1 MTKRTL
7 AMLLALLALL
17 LTGCGNAE
25 PKTAESEVGAQ
36 STDDAAA
43 LPDTTEQKPVADA
56 PMMVMVDNTL
66 YQSTGEV
73 STVDGRCG
81 NMDGE
86 ITSQTANGTDA
97 PTENG
102 QSNFGTGYG
111 YQRINDHIEVLIDNQ
126 WIVFEQ
132 DATVPRMVMVDGKL
146 YQETGNLPSEP
157 FCGTPDGSI
166 TSKTANRN
174 DVPTENNQSN
184 FSDNRDFVFIDEDTI
199 YVSATPDWMEFKVIT
214 DSDV

>member
-66 YQSTGEV
+66 YQSTGEI

-111 YQRINDHIEVLIDNQ
+111 YQRIDDHIEVLIDNQ

-132 DATVPRMVMVDGKL
+132 DATVPRMVMVYGKL
-146 YQETGNLPSEP
+146 YQETGNLPAEP
-157 FCGTPDGSI
+157 CCGTPDGSI

-174 DVPTENNQSN
+174 DVPTENSQSN

-199 YVSATPDWMEFKVIT
+199 YISATPDWMEFKVIT

>member
-1 MTKRTL
+1 
-7 AMLLALLALL
+7 MLLALLALL

-86 ITSQTANGTDA
+86 ITSQTGQTARTHPPRTA
-97 PTENG
+97 SPTSA
-102 QSNFGTGYG
+102 Q
-111 YQRINDHIEVLIDNQ
+111 
-126 WIVFEQ
+126 
-132 DATVPRMVMVDGKL
+132 ATA
-146 YQETGNLPSEP
+146 
-157 FCGTPDGSI
+157 I
-166 TSKTANRN
+166 
-174 DVPTENNQSN
+174 
-184 FSDNRDFVFIDEDTI
+184 
-199 YVSATPDWMEFKVIT
+199 SA
-214 DSDV
+214 

>member
-25 PKTAESEVGAQ
+25 PKTTEAEIGSQ

-81 NMDGE
+81 NTVSYTHLDVYKRQVQA
-86 ITSQTANGTDA
+86 SA
-97 PTENG
+97 
-102 QSNFGTGYG
+102 
-111 YQRINDHIEVLIDNQ
+111 QRVH
-126 WIVFEQ
+126 
-132 DATVPRMVMVDGKL
+132 R
-146 YQETGNLPSEP
+146 
-157 FCGTPDGSI
+157 
-166 TSKTANRN
+166 R
-174 DVPTENNQSN
+174 
-184 FSDNRDFVFIDEDTI
+184 SDR
-199 YVSATPDWMEFKVIT
+199 
-214 DSDV
+214 

>member
-25 PKTAESEVGAQ
+25 PKNTETEIGSQ

-56 PMMVMVDNTL
+56 PMMMMVDNTL
-66 YQSTGEV
+66 YQSAGEV

-86 ITSQTANGTDA
+86 IT
-97 PTENG
+97 
-102 QSNFGTGYG
+102 
-111 YQRINDHIEVLIDNQ
+111 
-126 WIVFEQ
+126 
-132 DATVPRMVMVDGKL
+132 
-146 YQETGNLPSEP
+146 
-157 FCGTPDGSI
+157 
-166 TSKTANRN
+166 
-174 DVPTENNQSN
+174 
-184 FSDNRDFVFIDEDTI
+184 
-199 YVSATPDWMEFKVIT
+199 
-214 DSDV
+214 

>member
-25 PKTAESEVGAQ
+25 PKTTEAEIGSQ

-43 LPDTTEQKPVADA
+43 LPDTTEQQPVADA

-81 NMDGE
+81 NMDGDE
-86 ITSQTANGTDA
+86 NKSSDEGIYITQDLSPVVGSGQGGRSCPGINH
-97 PTENG
+97 TE
-102 QSNFGTGYG
+102 
-111 YQRINDHIEVLIDNQ
+111 
-126 WIVFEQ
+126 
-132 DATVPRMVMVDGKL
+132 
-146 YQETGNLPSEP
+146 
-157 FCGTPDGSI
+157 
-166 TSKTANRN
+166 
-174 DVPTENNQSN
+174 
-184 FSDNRDFVFIDEDTI
+184 
-199 YVSATPDWMEFKVIT
+199 
-214 DSDV
+214 

>member
-25 PKTAESEVGAQ
+25 PKNADAEIGSQ

-66 YQSTGEV
+66 YQSEGEV
-73 STVDGRCG
+73 STVEGRCG

-86 ITSQTANGTDA
+86 ITSQTASGTDA
-97 PTENG
+97 PTEDD

-111 YQRINDHIEVLIDNQ
+111 YQFGDGTVEVLIDNR
-126 WIVFEQ
+126 WIVFR
-132 DATVPRMVMVDGKL
+132 P
-146 YQETGNLPSEP
+146 
-157 FCGTPDGSI
+157 
-166 TSKTANRN
+166 
-174 DVPTENNQSN
+174 
-184 FSDNRDFVFIDEDTI
+184 
-199 YVSATPDWMEFKVIT
+199 IT

>member
-17 LTGCGNAE
+17 LTGCGNVE
-25 PKTAESEVGAQ
+25 PKTTEAEIGSQ

-111 YQRINDHIEVLIDNQ
+111 YPAIDGHIEVLIDNQ
-126 WIVFEQ
+126 WIVFK
-132 DATVPRMVMVDGKL
+132 P
-146 YQETGNLPSEP
+146 
-157 FCGTPDGSI
+157 
-166 TSKTANRN
+166 
-174 DVPTENNQSN
+174 
-184 FSDNRDFVFIDEDTI
+184 
-199 YVSATPDWMEFKVIT
+199 IT

>member
-25 PKTAESEVGAQ
+25 PKTTEAEIGSQ

-111 YQRINDHIEVLIDNQ
+111 
-126 WIVFEQ
+126 
-132 DATVPRMVMVDGKL
+132 
-146 YQETGNLPSEP
+146 
-157 FCGTPDGSI
+157 
-166 TSKTANRN
+166 
-174 DVPTENNQSN
+174 
-184 FSDNRDFVFIDEDTI
+184 
-199 YVSATPDWMEFKVIT
+199 
-214 DSDV
+214 

>member
-25 PKTAESEVGAQ
+25 PKTTEAEIGSQ

-73 STVDGRCG
+73 STVDVRCG
-81 NMDGE
+81 NMDGAITATVPATE
-86 ITSQTANGTDA
+86 I
-97 PTENG
+97 PTQEG
-102 QSNFGTGYG
+102 ESNFGTDYT
-111 YQRINDHIEVLIDNQ
+111 YQIGPDGTIEIPMRLDGAADPQ
-126 WIVFEQ
+126 WIVFQKESC
-132 DATVPRMVMVDGKL
+132 K
-146 YQETGNLPSEP
+146 
-157 FCGTPDGSI
+157 
-166 TSKTANRN
+166 
-174 DVPTENNQSN
+174 
-184 FSDNRDFVFIDEDTI
+184 
-199 YVSATPDWMEFKVIT
+199 
-214 DSDV
+214 

>member
-17 LTGCGNAE
+17 LTGCGQSE
-25 PKTAESEVGAQ
+25 PKTTEAEVGTQ
-36 STDDAAA
+36 SMDDAVT
-43 LPDTTEQKPVADA
+43 LPDTTEQQPVADA

-66 YQSTGEV
+66 YKSAGEA

-97 PTENG
+97 PTEND

-111 YQRINDHIEVLIDNQ
+111 YQRIDDHIEVLIDNQ
-126 WIVFEQ
+126 WIVFK
-132 DATVPRMVMVDGKL
+132 P
-146 YQETGNLPSEP
+146 
-157 FCGTPDGSI
+157 
-166 TSKTANRN
+166 
-174 DVPTENNQSN
+174 
-184 FSDNRDFVFIDEDTI
+184 
-199 YVSATPDWMEFKVIT
+199 IT

>member
-25 PKTAESEVGAQ
+25 PKTTEAEIGSQ

-97 PTENG
+97 PTETMFRPKTTSPISAITGILCSLTRIPFTFPQRRTGWN
-102 QSNFGTGYG
+102 SRSSPTRMYKNF
-111 YQRINDHIEVLIDNQ
+111 
-126 WIVFEQ
+126 
-132 DATVPRMVMVDGKL
+132 
-146 YQETGNLPSEP
+146 
-157 FCGTPDGSI
+157 C
-166 TSKTANRN
+166 SK
-174 DVPTENNQSN
+174 PY
-184 FSDNRDFVFIDEDTI
+184 FI
-199 YVSATPDWMEFKVIT
+199 
-214 DSDV
+214 

>member
-25 PKTAESEVGAQ
+25 PKTTEAEIGSQ

-111 YQRINDHIEVLIDNQ
+111 YQRIGDHIEVLIDNQ

-166 TSKTANRN
+166 TSKTAN
-174 DVPTENNQSN
+174 
-184 FSDNRDFVFIDEDTI
+184 
-199 YVSATPDWMEFKVIT
+199 
-214 DSDV
+214 